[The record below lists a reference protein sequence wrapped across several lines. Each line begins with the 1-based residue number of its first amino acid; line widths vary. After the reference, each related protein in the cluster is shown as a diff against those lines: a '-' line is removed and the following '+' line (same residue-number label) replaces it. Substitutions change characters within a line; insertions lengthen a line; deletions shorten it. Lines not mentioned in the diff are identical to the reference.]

1 MNNNVI
7 DDINGI
13 FNQPAIQS
21 DHASRTATPPPG
33 FHPPDNEPAT
43 GLLAGEQCL
52 ADCLRLGSLDVGYNS
67 ENVIIKEL
75 LILEVL
81 QLRIMN
87 NN

>member
-1 MNNNVI
+1 MNNDVI

-33 FHPPDNEPAT
+33 FHPPENEPAT

-52 ADCLRLGSLDVGYNS
+52 ADD
-67 ENVIIKEL
+67 
-75 LILEVL
+75 
-81 QLRIMN
+81 
-87 NN
+87 